1 MKCHSFAVKSQ
12 LISVLNLSAILFQW
26 KNSVREGERG
36 EGEEGGEGREGGRRE
51 GRKSKEEGTNAIT
64 ILRPPTAGSD

>member
-1 MKCHSFAVKSQ
+1 LKCHSFTVKSQ

-36 EGEEGGEGREGGRRE
+36 EGEEGGEGREEGGEEEGGGGRRE
-51 GRKSKEEGTNAIT
+51 GRKSEGR
-64 ILRPPTAGSD
+64 LQVLLLF